1 MNDMTRETTP
11 ARPSPTMVPVSLP
24 VHKPIVT
31 YVLLAA
37 IGIAFLLEMLL
48 GGSTSMATLYMM
60 GAQVNREVANGDYW
74 RLLTAMFLHIG
85 PMHLAFNA
93 FALYSLGA
101 DLERYYG
108 SVRFALIY
116 FLSGLI
122 GGVLYFVVGPPNV
135 LSAGASG
142 AVFGIVGAEL
152 AYIVSNRRLFGSM
165 GRQRLTN
172 LVFLLGI
179 NLVLGFTVSGINNI
193 VHIGGFLAGLGL
205 GFALTPRYG
214 VGWDYAAAPPLPMVE
229 DHSSRVLAA
238 GGVVAAMALLAIGLQ
253 YGG

>member
-1 MNDMTRETTP
+1 MSYDMRVASP
-11 ARPSPTMVPVSLP
+11 APRPPAGVPMPLP
-24 VHKPIVT
+24 VHKPVVT
-31 YVLLAA
+31 YVLLVG
-37 IGIAFLLEMLL
+37 IGIAFLLELLL
-48 GGSTSMATLYMM
+48 GGSTNTRTLYLM
-60 GAQVNREVANGDYW
+60 GAQVNSEIANGDYW

-122 GGVLYFVVGPPNV
+122 GGVLYFVIGPLNV

-142 AVFGIVGAEL
+142 AIFGLIGAEL
-152 AYIVSNRRLFGSM
+152 AYIVTNRKLFGSM

-172 LVFLLGI
+172 LVFLLGV

-193 VHIGGFLAGLGL
+193 VHIGGFLGGLGL

-214 VGWDYAAAPPLPMVE
+214 LGWDEAVSPPMPLLE
-229 DHSSRVLAA
+229 DQSSRVLAA

-253 YGG
+253 FGG

>member
-1 MNDMTRETTP
+1 MNDMITDTMPSQPAP
-11 ARPSPTMVPVSLP
+11 ARASVSLP
-24 VHKPIVT
+24 VHKPVVT
-31 YVLLAA
+31 YVLLVA
-37 IGIAFLLEMLL
+37 IGIAFLLELLL
-48 GGSTSMATLYMM
+48 GGSTSMRTLYLM
-60 GAQVNREVANGDYW
+60 GAQVNSEIANGDYW

-108 SVRFALIY
+108 SLRFALIY

-122 GGVLYFVVGPPNV
+122 GGVLYFVIGPPNV

-142 AVFGIVGAEL
+142 AIFGIIGAEL
-152 AYIVSNRRLFGSM
+152 AYIMSNRRLFGSM

-172 LVFLLGI
+172 LVVLLGI

-193 VHIGGFLAGLGL
+193 VHIGGFLGGLFL

-214 VGWDYAAAPPLPMVE
+214 VGWDHTAAPPLPMIE
-229 DHSSRVLAA
+229 DRSSVALAA
-238 GGVVAAMALLAIGLQ
+238 GGVVAAMALLALGLQ
-253 YGG
+253 IGG

>member
-1 MNDMTRETTP
+1 
-11 ARPSPTMVPVSLP
+11 
-24 VHKPIVT
+24 
-31 YVLLAA
+31 
-37 IGIAFLLEMLL
+37 
-48 GGSTSMATLYMM
+48 M
-60 GAQVNREVANGDYW
+60 GAQVNSEVANGDYW

-108 SVRFALIY
+108 SLRFALIY

-122 GGVLYFVVGPPNV
+122 GGVLYFVIGPPNV

-142 AVFGIVGAEL
+142 AIFGIIGAEL
-152 AYIVSNRRLFGSM
+152 AYIMSNRRLFGSM

-172 LVFLLGI
+172 LAVLLGI

-214 VGWDYAAAPPLPMVE
+214 VGWDHTEAPPLPMVK
-229 DHSSRVLAA
+229 DHSSRALAA